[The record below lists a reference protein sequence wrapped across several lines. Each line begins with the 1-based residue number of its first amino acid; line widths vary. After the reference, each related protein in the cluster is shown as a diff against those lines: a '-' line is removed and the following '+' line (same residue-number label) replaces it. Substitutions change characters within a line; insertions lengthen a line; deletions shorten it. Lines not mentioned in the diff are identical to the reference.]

1 LTSQA
6 HALRYKLAV
15 LQEQVVLRKLADV
28 APKMKNDC
36 VVLLLVALNL
46 PAKAPKAQLSAA
58 ETASWS
64 LSRTKSTH
72 IYIAKRWNGD
82 GVGGGGGNV
91 REQLVAA
98 CHDCFPGPYTDEQVI
113 GMACDKSSFFYGRYN
128 VINNEIYFLLVEP
141 FVAWQRG
148 NMTTFLQRMPA
159 MVQHI
164 ATVPRKTNIT
174 KCILSQLERT
184 VHLTQNHPDV
194 LQHMGANCTAL
205 REDHIEIHHSALTH
219 WVNKHIKNVEHRH
232 YLLASGLTWPA
243 ARMKKSVGRL
253 LSRRVEE
260 GQQEDVIL
268 KRTEKPVWAASNA
281 KLDAWLLG
289 DFIAILEGVKA
300 GNDWS
305 ADTGRLGD
313 AMWPR
318 AATVQR
324 QTLTQPRLESV
335 CLPEMVKYL
344 ERVRA
349 DGPEVATAA
358 AGGGL
363 GGGGLRPLRQRLW
376 TRSRPFS
383 RSAQRPS
390 TRSRAS
396 AGGAGSRSARQR
408 KLSWSRASPHTPSL
422 RRCARA
428 ATSTWTPRTPMGPL
442 GRPLQTGGPAA
453 SLARRRPSI
462 ACTPQCR
469 NFAALR
475 APVISIVHSTSYYQ
489 SQFQS
494 A

>member
-1 LTSQA
+1 
-6 HALRYKLAV
+6 
-15 LQEQVVLRKLADV
+15 
-28 APKMKNDC
+28 
-36 VVLLLVALNL
+36 
-46 PAKAPKAQLSAA
+46 
-58 ETASWS
+58 
-64 LSRTKSTH
+64 
-72 IYIAKRWNGD
+72 
-82 GVGGGGGNV
+82 
-91 REQLVAA
+91 
-98 CHDCFPGPYTDEQVI
+98 
-113 GMACDKSSFFYGRYN
+113 
-128 VINNEIYFLLVEP
+128 
-141 FVAWQRG
+141 
-148 NMTTFLQRMPA
+148 MTTFLQRMPA

-318 AATVQR
+318 AAMVQR

-363 GGGGLRPLRQRLW
+363 GGGGNGRCGSACGLARGLFCAPLNDRR
-376 TRSRPFS
+376 R
-383 RSAQRPS
+383 AQGRVP
-390 TRSRAS
+390 A
-396 AGGAGSRSARQR
+396 
-408 KLSWSRASPHTPSL
+408 
-422 RRCARA
+422 ARA
-428 ATSTWTPRTPMGPL
+428 RG
-442 GRPLQTGGPAA
+442 Q
-453 SLARRRPSI
+453 
-462 ACTPQCR
+462 
-469 NFAALR
+469 R
-475 APVISIVHSTSYYQ
+475 ANES
-489 SQFQS
+489 
-494 A
+494 